1 MKKHIVLFL
10 YLTLGSIIFSVGIYF
25 FRTPNNFIV
34 GGASGLSIILAE
46 MFSGLTMGQF
56 ATAINLFCIII
67 GLLVLGKTFSWKTI
81 YCSLIYPII
90 IMCLER
96 FVAIPA
102 PLTNE
107 PFLELI
113 MSVILCG
120 SGAGLVIYAGGS
132 TGGIEVFA
140 LIVKEK
146 THFTVGNALMVFNL
160 IIAVFSSA
168 LFGVKACMFS
178 VLGVFLHSIIVDKV
192 IQILNSE
199 KLLMVVTEQ
208 GDMVCEY
215 INNELVGSATV
226 INAIGSFQSKAKK
239 FIIVVLKP
247 QQAALLKKNIKS
259 FDPNAFVVG
268 MTTFDIT
275 GGWLVGKGKVV

>member
-1 MKKHIVLFL
+1 MKSRYCHFL
-10 YLTLGSIIFSVGIYF
+10 YLTVGSIIFAVGIYF
-25 FRTPNNFIV
+25 FRTPNSFIV

-46 MFSGLTMGQF
+46 MFSSLTMGQF
-56 ATAINLFCIII
+56 VTVINLICAII
-67 GLLVLGKTFSWKTI
+67 GILVLGKTFSWKTI

-90 IMCLER
+90 IMCFEKI
-96 FVAIPA
+96 VVISS
-102 PLTNE
+102 PLTDE

-113 MSVILCG
+113 ISVILCG
-120 SGAGLVIYAGGS
+120 TGAGLVIFAGGS
-132 TGGIEVFA
+132 TGGIEIFA
-140 LIVKEK
+140 LISKEK

-160 IIAVFSSA
+160 IIAIFSST
-168 LFGVKACMFS
+168 LFGIKACMFS
-178 VLGVFLHSIIVDKV
+178 VLGVFFHSIIVDKV

-199 KLLMVVTEQ
+199 KLLMIVTER
-208 GDMVCEY
+208 GEKVCGY

-247 QQAALLKKNIKS
+247 QQASLLKKYIKKI
-259 FDPNAFVVG
+259 DQNAFVIG

-275 GGWLVGKGKVV
+275 GGWLVGKNKVI